1 MKMSEPVKMAITT
14 CLIIAL
20 AGVAVAAYLSWQGEI
35 KWKIKPPTS
44 KEFEVYYNGALLPSE
59 GYTLDLGD
67 IDAGNYTFD
76 FVIKNVGNVQ
86 ITVKASD
93 VNTPV
98 GCTASW
104 SSGTYIIPVGE
115 NVTATLTL
123 SITADGSYTWKF
135 ESI

>member
-1 MKMSEPVKMAITT
+1 MRKMSETMKMAITT

-20 AGVAVAAYLSWQGEI
+20 AVVAVAAYLSWQGEI
-35 KWKIKPPTS
+35 KWKIKPTS
-44 KEFEVYYNGALLPSE
+44 KEFEVYYNDTLQGPSMQ
-59 GYTLDLGD
+59 LDLGD
-67 IDAGNYTFD
+67 IDAGEHPFD

-86 ITVKASD
+86 ITVKVSD
-93 VNTPV
+93 ATSV

-104 SSGTYIIPVGE
+104 SSDGTYVIPVGE

-123 SITADGSYTWKF
+123 NITADGSYTWKF

>member
-1 MKMSEPVKMAITT
+1 MSETMKMAITT

-20 AGVAVAAYLSWQGEI
+20 AVVAVAAYLSWQGEI
-35 KWKIKPPTS
+35 TWKVKT
-44 KEFEVYYNGALLPSE
+44 KEFEVYYNDTLQESP
-59 GYTLDLGD
+59 YTLPLGS
-67 IDAGNYTFD
+67 IDAGIHTFD

-86 ITVKASD
+86 ITVKVSNATS
-93 VNTPV
+93 V

-104 SSGTYIIPVGE
+104 SSDGTYVIPVGE

-123 SITADGSYTWKF
+123 NITADGSYTWTF